1 MSSASPVPG
10 DTHSPRV
17 DYFYDEAI
25 GNFHYGEGHPMRPHR
40 VRLTHHLV
48 VNYGLYK
55 HMNIFRPR
63 PASRADLTAF
73 HSDDYIRFLSD
84 VTPDSL
90 ADLNPGIIERYN
102 MGEDCPVFDGLYE
115 YCCTY
120 TGGSLAGAARL
131 NQGCADIVINWA
143 GGLHHAKKSEVHNAY
158 LPGTHWV
165 PNGYLLGTH

>member
-1 MSSASPVPG
+1 MSPVPG

-55 HMNIFRPR
+55 DMNIFRPR
-63 PASRADLTAF
+63 PASRADLAAF

-84 VTPDSL
+84 VTCVAQKLAPPAGGIATPAHGRARAAVAGRIAWPTSIRASL
-90 ADLNPGIIERYN
+90 SATTWARTARSSTG
-102 MGEDCPVFDGLYE
+102 
-115 YCCTY
+115 CTSIAAP
-120 TGGSLAGAARL
+120 TRAARW
-131 NQGCADIVINWA
+131 QGRRDSTRGART
-143 GGLHHAKKSEVHNAY
+143 L
-158 LPGTHWV
+158 
-165 PNGYLLGTH
+165 